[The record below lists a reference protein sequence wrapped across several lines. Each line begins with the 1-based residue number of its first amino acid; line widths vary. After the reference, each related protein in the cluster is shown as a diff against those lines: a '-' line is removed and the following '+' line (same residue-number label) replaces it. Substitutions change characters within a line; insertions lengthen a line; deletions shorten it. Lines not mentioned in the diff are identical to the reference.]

1 MTVKEKLQYFSD
13 NGMSVSF
20 IARKMGVEV
29 STLSKWL
36 RGEKGITHKN
46 EESYHINLGDSRI
59 AYRICGEV
67 RFMHLRWH
75 FGWRCGGIFGSTAQ
89 YEGGAGMP

>member
-36 RGEKGITHKN
+36 RNEKGITHKN
-46 EESYHINLGDSRI
+46 EEKVLLTLKEI
-59 AYRICGEV
+59 ANDFVAKLE
-67 RFMHLRWH
+67 
-75 FGWRCGGIFGSTAQ
+75 
-89 YEGGAGMP
+89 E

>member
-20 IARKMGVEV
+20 VARKMNVEV

-46 EESYHINLGDSRI
+46 EEKVLLTLKEI
-59 AYRICGEV
+59 AND
-67 RFMHLRWH
+67 FMAKL
-75 FGWRCGGIFGSTAQ
+75 
-89 YEGGAGMP
+89 EE

>member
-46 EESYHINLGDSRI
+46 EEKVLLALKEI
-59 AYRICGEV
+59 AND
-67 RFMHLRWH
+67 FMAKL
-75 FGWRCGGIFGSTAQ
+75 
-89 YEGGAGMP
+89 EE

>member
-20 IARKMGVEV
+20 VARKIGVEV
-29 STLSKWL
+29 STLGKWL

-46 EESYHINLGDSRI
+46 EEKVLLTLKEI
-59 AYRICGEV
+59 AND
-67 RFMHLRWH
+67 FMAKL
-75 FGWRCGGIFGSTAQ
+75 
-89 YEGGAGMP
+89 EE

>member
-1 MTVKEKLQYFSD
+1 MKGVRKMTVKEKLQYFSD

-46 EESYHINLGDSRI
+46 EEKVLLTLKEI
-59 AYRICGEV
+59 AND
-67 RFMHLRWH
+67 FMAKL
-75 FGWRCGGIFGSTAQ
+75 
-89 YEGGAGMP
+89 EE

>member
-20 IARKMGVEV
+20 IARKMGVET
-29 STLSKWL
+29 STLGKWL

-46 EESYHINLGDSRI
+46 EEKVLLTLKEI
-59 AYRICGEV
+59 AND
-67 RFMHLRWH
+67 FMAKL
-75 FGWRCGGIFGSTAQ
+75 
-89 YEGGAGMP
+89 EG

>member
-46 EESYHINLGDSRI
+46 EEKVLLTLREI
-59 AYRICGEV
+59 AND
-67 RFMHLRWH
+67 FMAKL
-75 FGWRCGGIFGSTAQ
+75 
-89 YEGGAGMP
+89 EG

>member
-1 MTVKEKLQYFSD
+1 MKGVRKMTVKEKLQYFSD

-46 EESYHINLGDSRI
+46 EEKVLLTLKEI
-59 AYRICGEV
+59 ANDFVAKLE
-67 RFMHLRWH
+67 
-75 FGWRCGGIFGSTAQ
+75 
-89 YEGGAGMP
+89 E

>member
-13 NGMSVSF
+13 NGMSVSY

-46 EESYHINLGDSRI
+46 EEKVLLTLKEI
-59 AYRICGEV
+59 ANNFLAKLE
-67 RFMHLRWH
+67 
-75 FGWRCGGIFGSTAQ
+75 
-89 YEGGAGMP
+89 E

>member
-1 MTVKEKLQYFSD
+1 MNIKEKLQFFSD

-20 IARKMGVEV
+20 VARKIGVNP

-46 EESYHINLGDSRI
+46 EARI
-59 AYRICGEV
+59 LSALQEITNDFIRILE
-67 RFMHLRWH
+67 
-75 FGWRCGGIFGSTAQ
+75 
-89 YEGGAGMP
+89 E

>member
-29 STLSKWL
+29 STLGKWL
-36 RGEKGITHKN
+36 RNEKGITHKN
-46 EESYHINLGDSRI
+46 EEKVLLTLKEI
-59 AYRICGEV
+59 AND
-67 RFMHLRWH
+67 FMAKL
-75 FGWRCGGIFGSTAQ
+75 
-89 YEGGAGMP
+89 EG

>member
-29 STLSKWL
+29 STISKWL
-36 RGEKGITHKN
+36 RGEKGITHKK
-46 EESYHINLGDSRI
+46 EEKVLLTLKEI
-59 AYRICGEV
+59 AKD
-67 RFMHLRWH
+67 FMAKL
-75 FGWRCGGIFGSTAQ
+75 
-89 YEGGAGMP
+89 EE

>member
-1 MTVKEKLQYFSD
+1 MSIKEKLRFFSD

-20 IARKMGVEV
+20 IARKINVNP

-46 EESYHINLGDSRI
+46 EELLLSALQEITNNFIRI
-59 AYRICGEV
+59 LE
-67 RFMHLRWH
+67 
-75 FGWRCGGIFGSTAQ
+75 
-89 YEGGAGMP
+89 E

>member
-1 MTVKEKLQYFSD
+1 MKGVRKMTVKEKLQYFSD

-46 EESYHINLGDSRI
+46 EEKVLLTLKEIAGD
-59 AYRICGEV
+59 
-67 RFMHLRWH
+67 FMAKL
-75 FGWRCGGIFGSTAQ
+75 
-89 YEGGAGMP
+89 EE

>member
-1 MTVKEKLQYFSD
+1 MTIKEKLQYFSD

-29 STLSKWL
+29 STLGKWL

-46 EESYHINLGDSRI
+46 EEKVLLTLKEI
-59 AYRICGEV
+59 AND
-67 RFMHLRWH
+67 FMAKL
-75 FGWRCGGIFGSTAQ
+75 
-89 YEGGAGMP
+89 EE

>member
-46 EESYHINLGDSRI
+46 EEKVLLTLKEI
-59 AYRICGEV
+59 ANDFV
-67 RFMHLRWH
+67 AKL
-75 FGWRCGGIFGSTAQ
+75 
-89 YEGGAGMP
+89 EG